1 MKIEHWIMNVWFFF
15 ITNTNYLQIEKKKK
29 KSKFV
34 NRTLQYYDIK
44 TPPRSISTKQIQT
57 RQSLKRLKIDNKETL
72 T

>member
-29 KSKFV
+29 IQICEQ
-34 NRTLQYYDIK
+34 NTTIYYDIK
-44 TPPRSISTKQIQT
+44 TPPRPISTKQIQT